1 MSSNP
6 IILPR
11 PNGQG
16 PIPIPDLTSNNTDVV
31 LTITEQQL
39 KNLKWVAFNQGYNDG
54 FIQGFERGKKM
65 KKMKKN
71 NNLHEQDDRKVRP
84 NE

>member
-16 PIPIPDLTSNNTDVV
+16 PIPIPDLKSNNTDVV

-54 FIQGFERGKKM
+54 FIKGFDKGKKI
-65 KKMKKN
+65 KKN
-71 NNLHEQDDRKVRP
+71 NNLHGQDDRTAQQ